1 MNTLRVMVAD
11 DEYPARRLC
20 CEIVKDLPGIVVAE
34 VDNGGDVL
42 EQYGRLLPDLLLLDI
57 NMPIKT
63 GDEVVNELLQNY
75 PSARIIILTGLAD
88 SETIGQ
94 CIDSGAIGYIRKDLP
109 PAEMRERIRDMLAD
123 A

>member
-11 DEYPARRLC
+11 DEYHARRLF
-20 CEIVKDLPGIVVAE
+20 CEIVKNLPGIVVGE

-63 GDEVVNELLQNY
+63 GDDVVNEILQSY
-75 PSARIIILTGLAD
+75 PSARIIILTGAAD

-94 CIDSGAIGYIRKDLP
+94 CIDSGAIGYIRKDVP
-109 PAEMRERIRDMLAD
+109 PEEMRERIRGMLD
-123 A
+123 GD